1 MTTSTETTERRLDLW
16 ERLRLIAN
24 RLNTAD
30 DSEEMA
36 FLIARRQELEAEL
49 KALDGATA

>member
-1 MTTSTETTERRLDLW
+1 MTTSNDTTERRLDLW

-30 DSEEMA
+30 SEEMA
-36 FLIARRQELEAEL
+36 LLIARREELRAEL
-49 KALDGATA
+49 AALDAATA

>member
-16 ERLRLIAN
+16 EQLRRIAN

-36 FLIARRQELEAEL
+36 FLIARRQELRAEL
-49 KALDGATA
+49 AALDGATA